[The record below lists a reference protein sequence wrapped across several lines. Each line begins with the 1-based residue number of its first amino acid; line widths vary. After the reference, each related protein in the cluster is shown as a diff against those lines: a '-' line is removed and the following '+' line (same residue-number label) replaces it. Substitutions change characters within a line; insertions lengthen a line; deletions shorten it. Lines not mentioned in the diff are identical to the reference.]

1 MSRSYTPKPWED
13 RSGVAFVSNN
23 ARKNGEALRLRQ
35 NISHAPAQ
43 PLLVRIRDDWQAR
56 KPYYVIL
63 FTITFIVVLAIALFI
78 RASLS

>member
-1 MSRSYTPKPWED
+1 
-13 RSGVAFVSNN
+13 VSNN

-43 PLLVRIRDDWQAR
+43 TLLARMRDDWQAR
-56 KPYYVIL
+56 KPYYIIL
-63 FTITFIVVLAIALFI
+63 FTIASVVILGIALFI